1 MNKTQKKLMDKK
13 INLAYEYYLKK
24 RDKTKLMEVI
34 YNELSK
40 ELFYL
45 KADDDFIYNF
55 ILDFIETR
63 LSKVLEAYQ
72 KNNQQIPFS
81 NYLRGSIK
89 FAYYS
94 YYKSRKK
101 MIQFENQIVYSEN
114 ILNIID
120 ESYFNIDKSENYW
133 LLILSYLQKFK
144 IKDRIIFKLYYNF
157 PLNANEL
164 QYLVL
169 KKGFQKIK
177 DYFNKQEINDVIEK
191 YPNYS
196 LRLNNFNNTSGK
208 DSPNLNLNLKT
219 RRAFKKNVCAP
230 DIGRIFDIRSSY
242 VYGRLNLI
250 RKKLNSMI
258 SNNIASNKYQ
268 CA

>member
-13 INLAYEYYLKK
+13 INQAYEYYLKK

-34 YNELSK
+34 YHELSK

-45 KADDDFIYNF
+45 KADHDFIYNF

-89 FAYYS
+89 FSYYS

-101 MIQFENQIVYSEN
+101 MIQFENQITYYDNV
-114 ILNIID
+114 LNIID
-120 ESYFNIDKSENYW
+120 DYYTIVDKSENHW
-133 LLILSYLQKFK
+133 ILILSYLQQFK

-177 DYFNKQEINDVIEK
+177 EYFKKQENYEVKDK
-191 YPNYS
+191 YNVLQFS
-196 LRLNNFNNTSGK
+196 DFNNTSVN
-208 DSPNLNLNLKT
+208 DLHSLNSNLKT
-219 RRAFKKNVCAP
+219 RRTFKKNVYAA
-230 DIGRIFDIRSSY
+230 DIGRIFDTRSGY
-242 VYGRLNLI
+242 IYGRLNLI

-258 SNNIASNKYQ
+258 SNHNAFNKYQ

>member
-1 MNKTQKKLMDKK
+1 MKQTQKKLLDKR
-13 INLAYEYYLKK
+13 INQAYDYYLKK
-24 RDKTKLMEVI
+24 RDNSKLMEVI

-40 ELFYL
+40 ELVYL
-45 KADDDFIYNF
+45 NADDDFIYNF

-63 LSKVLEAYQ
+63 LQKVLESYQ
-72 KNNQQIPFS
+72 KYNKQVPFS
-81 NYLRGSIK
+81 VYLRGSIK

-101 MIQFENQIVYSEN
+101 MIKFENQIVYYDN
-114 ILNIID
+114 ALNIID
-120 ESYFNIDKSENYW
+120 DSYTKIDKNENHW
-133 LLILSYLQKFK
+133 ILILSYLQQFK

-177 DYFNKQEINDVIEK
+177 EYYKKQENYEVKDK
-191 YPNYS
+191 YNVLQLS
-196 LRLNNFNNTSGK
+196 DFNN
-208 DSPNLNLNLKT
+208 DSIKEPDSLNANLKK
-219 RRAFKKNVCAP
+219 RRTLKKNVYAA
-230 DIGRIFDIRSSY
+230 DIGRIFDTRSGY
-242 VYGRLNLI
+242 IYGRLTLI

-258 SNNIASNKYQ
+258 SNHNAFNKYQ